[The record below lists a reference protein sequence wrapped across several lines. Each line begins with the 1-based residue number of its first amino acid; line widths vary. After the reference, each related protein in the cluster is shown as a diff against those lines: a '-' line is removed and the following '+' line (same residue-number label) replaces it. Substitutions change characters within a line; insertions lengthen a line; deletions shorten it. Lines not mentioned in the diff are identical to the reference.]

1 MSTRILTMDVIN
13 QVFAE
18 ARAKKAKRSYEEMA
32 ASEFTGQHI
41 ISGQNQLISTS
52 GNATVDKLVRGIQEE
67 KAKIERKVFEA
78 EQPKKTRAKIS
89 EDDMDEDLEC
99 NMCQDFIICKNCL

>member
-1 MSTRILTMDVIN
+1 MSGRTLTMDAIN
-13 QVFAE
+13 RAFAE

-32 ASEFTGQHI
+32 ASELTGQHI
-41 ISGQNQLISTS
+41 ISGQNQLISGS

-89 EDDMDEDLEC
+89 EDDMDEDMEC
-99 NMCQDFIICKNCL
+99 DMCEDFIICKNCL